1 MSTAAQIRFA
11 DVLTEEANRVR
22 KNWGWFLALGIVQ
35 IVVGMLAVSFAFSAT
50 LASVV
55 TLGILLLIAA
65 GAQMAAA
72 IWAWDW
78 RGFFLFLL
86 LAILYAVT
94 GFLMLQQPLLAAE
107 GLTLMLAAAFLVG
120 GMFRIVI
127 ALVERFPS
135 WGWVLCNGIITVLLG
150 PPHLAAVARVRAVG
164 AGCVRW
170 HRLHRE
176 RRNLAGAGRW
186 RPQRGGAVH
195 RPLRLAGPPTRPV
208 AHLQS
213 MAVPATAR
221 QHNQRLEEYVDDRP

>member
-150 PPHLAAVARVRAVG
+150 LLIWQQWPESGLWVLGVFVGIDFIVNGVIWLVLAVG
-164 AGCVRW
+164 VR
-170 HRLHRE
+170 
-176 RRNLAGAGRW
+176 NGVAQFTGR
-186 RPQRGGAVH
+186 
-195 RPLRLAGPPTRPV
+195 
-208 AHLQS
+208 
-213 MAVPATAR
+213 
-221 QHNQRLEEYVDDRP
+221 